1 MRCNKHPCDLS
12 SSVGVCSS
20 CLRERL
26 SALIAAQVQLQQQE
40 QQQIAQLAKAQHH
53 SRATVIIDESRK
65 SYSNS
70 QHHHRRRH
78 QPPPLIFP
86 RSVSPYVSRRK
97 SDDDDDYDS
106 WSAHNQHHNLRF
118 YSTPQVGPTYTTT
131 STTTTPAAYK
141 KQNKR
146 LSLFSSLFRSR
157 SQKFNTHS
165 TGYHDSIEAPS
176 SSSPSWL
183 STILSGRRRKPSPQ
197 LSMEYSGSVC
207 GEPRQR
213 LDRGMSPARGADS
226 EYCENCDRSPS
237 GSVYSPESSPGWKK
251 TPVPKAAMRRGKAG
265 HTRNLS
271 GLTFCLSPLVR
282 ASPSRNWSQNGGLPP
297 EVGFSGEPRAP
308 AKPHLSTA
316 ASYCAN
322 RSRKLADFGRVN
334 HNR

>member
-1 MRCNKHPCDLS
+1 MRCSKHPGDLS

-26 SALIAAQVQLQQQE
+26 FALITAQVQIQQQE

-53 SRATVIIDESRK
+53 SRATVITDESRK

-70 QHHHRRRH
+70 QHRDRRR
-78 QPPPLIFP
+78 QPPLIFP

-97 SDDDDDYDS
+97 SDDDDS

-131 STTTTPAAYK
+131 STTAAYK

-146 LSLFSSLFRSR
+146 LSLFSGLFRSR
-157 SQKFNTHS
+157 SDKFNTHS
-165 TGYHDSIEAPS
+165 AGYHDSIEAPS

-183 STILSGRRRKPSPQ
+183 STIFSGRRRKPSPQ
-197 LSMEYSGSVC
+197 LSMGHSGSVC

-237 GSVYSPESSPGWKK
+237 GSVYSSESSPGWKK
-251 TPVPKAAMRRGKAG
+251 TPVPKASMRRGKAG

-271 GLTFCLSPLVR
+271 GLTFCMSPLVR

-297 EVGFSGEPRAP
+297 EVGFSGEIRAP
-308 AKPHLSTA
+308 VKPHLSTA
-316 ASYCAN
+316 ASFCAN

>member
-12 SSVGVCSS
+12 SIVGVCSS

-70 QHHHRRRH
+70 QHHRRRH

-86 RSVSPYVSRRK
+86 RSVSPYVCRRK
-97 SDDDDDYDS
+97 SDDDDDNDYDS

-118 YSTPQVGPTYTTT
+118 YSTP
-131 STTTTPAAYK
+131 A
-141 KQNKR
+141 
-146 LSLFSSLFRSR
+146 
-157 SQKFNTHS
+157 
-165 TGYHDSIEAPS
+165 EAPS

-183 STILSGRRRKPSPQ
+183 STIFSGRRRKPSPQ

-251 TPVPKAAMRRGKAG
+251 TPVPKAAMRRGKPG
-265 HTRNLS
+265 HTRNMS

-282 ASPSRNWSQNGGLPP
+282 ASPSRNRSQNGGLPP
-297 EVGFSGEPRAP
+297 EVGELRAP

-316 ASYCAN
+316 ASFCAN